1 MPGISLKSSAE
12 GRSHQPVT
20 PPPLELGL
28 RNRQEFVAGYEDS
41 AAGGGAVFCPTRRK
55 ANKGSL
61 VNVRVNLGRRQP
73 PLLIAGRVLWRR
85 PGRHL
90 QKIRAGICVEFLAA
104 ERPKVEYLLDLA
116 KAGTGVRSRRRHE
129 RLPVE
134 VPVSWHQQGA
144 HAPARGILRDIGRG
158 GAFIRTSSVAR
169 NDAEVVL
176 ELSPPGAQV
185 AMAFTARVAWIV
197 PQGSDAGFGVEWRAR
212 DAGGGKRI
220 RELVRRLTQIAG
232 NA

>member
-1 MPGISLKSSAE
+1 
-12 GRSHQPVT
+12 
-20 PPPLELGL
+20 
-28 RNRQEFVAGYEDS
+28 
-41 AAGGGAVFCPTRRK
+41 
-55 ANKGSL
+55 
-61 VNVRVNLGRRQP
+61 
-73 PLLIAGRVLWRR
+73 VLWRR

-90 QKIRAGICVEFLAA
+90 QKIRAGICVEFLPS
-104 ERPKVEYLLDLA
+104 EHSNLEYLLDLA

-134 VPVSWHQQGA
+134 VPVSWHQPGGNS
-144 HAPARGILRDIGRG
+144 PARGILRDIGRG
-158 GAFIRTSSVAR
+158 GAFVRTSSIAR
-169 NDAEVVL
+169 SDAEVVL

-220 RELVRRLTQIAG
+220 RELVRRLTAISGTA
-232 NA
+232 